1 MKCIRLFITIIF
13 IFFSFSCSYVL
24 SDSDNSKQNNKNEAD
39 YDRNSFTQKQGPIAD
54 SEIVINGKKIPYTSS
69 SVVIPEGYH
78 EDLEFNKDNHI
89 YRDSKIN
96 ASEDSQKNIHR
107 FNGAFPPGRK
117 VRLSAFEMS
126 RYEVTQ
132 ILYESVMG
140 PKSMKLRMGQW
151 DSSQKKFLH
160 NYDSLIKE
168 TNPVVWVCFYE
179 AVIFCNK
186 LTEKTMGKNQI
197 VYYADQDCTIPYSY
211 EHARIKEGQP
221 ANKANRHESTNP
233 SYDSNWDVQ
242 DAQEVYID
250 ISKKGYRLPTEAEWE
265 YAARGGNPSAPEW
278 NMRFSCTENV
288 NDIWWDAGSMG
299 LKQVHSKN
307 PNSLG
312 LYNMSGNVS
321 EYCNDKY
328 VEKWGTFV
336 DNGKEKSTYIHFE
349 FDDDKYLDKDGYVL
363 NPLGCK
369 KTNKEL
375 LELKAIHDVKYQTSS
390 WGYYEGRVSKGGS
403 YNTLEYCCY
412 ISYRENSYDDFQETE
427 LGFRIC
433 RTL

>member
-1 MKCIRLFITIIF
+1 MKKFIF
-13 IFFSFSCSYVL
+13 IVISCFLLFSCSNIL
-24 SDSDNSKQNNKNEAD
+24 QDLNKSKNFGKNEAD
-39 YDRNSFTQKQGPIAD
+39 YDREAFTQKQGLIAD
-54 SEIVINGKKIPYTSS
+54 SEIVIDGEKIPYTSS
-69 SVVIPEGYH
+69 SVIIPEGYH
-78 EDLEFNKDNHI
+78 EDICSDDENHI

-96 ASEDSQKNIHR
+96 ASEDYQKNVHR
-107 FNGAFPPGRK
+107 FNGAFPPERK

-126 RYEVTQ
+126 QYEVTQ
-132 ILYESVMG
+132 KLYESVMG
-140 PKSMKLRMGQW
+140 ADSMKLRMGQW
-151 DSSQKKFLH
+151 DSSQNKFLH
-160 NYDSLIKE
+160 NYDILIKE
-168 TNPVVWVCFYE
+168 NNPVVWVCFYE

-186 LTEKTMGKNQI
+186 LTEKIIGRNQI

-211 EHARIKEGQP
+211 EHARIKEGFP
-221 ANKANRHESTNP
+221 ANKANKHESTDP
-233 SYDSNWDVQ
+233 YYDPKWDVQ

-265 YAARGGNPSAPEW
+265 YAARGGNPTAPEW

-328 VEKWGTFV
+328 VEKWGTYI

-349 FDDDKYLDKDGYVL
+349 FDDDKYLDEDGYVL

-403 YNTLEYCCY
+403 YYTLEHCCY
-412 ISYRENSYDDFQETE
+412 VFYREQAYDTFQDTE

>member
-1 MKCIRLFITIIF
+1 MIKKIVGILILINL
-13 IFFSFSCSYVL
+13 FSCSNIFHDVYI
-24 SDSDNSKQNNKNEAD
+24 SKNFWEFEAD
-39 YDRNSFTQKQGPIAD
+39 ANRSSFFAKQGPIAN
-54 SEIVINGKKIPYTSS
+54 SEILINGKMIPYTSS
-69 SVVIPEGYH
+69 SVVIPKDYH
-78 EDLEFNKDNHI
+78 EDICFDDDNHI
-89 YRDSKIN
+89 YRDSNMIV
-96 ASEDSQKNIHR
+96 SEDSQKNIHR

-126 RYEVTQ
+126 QYEVTQ
-132 ILYESVMG
+132 KLYESVMG

-151 DSSQKKFLH
+151 DSTQEKFLRT
-160 NYDSLIKE
+160 YDSLIKE

-197 VYYADQDCTIPYSY
+197 VYYADKNCTIPYSY
-211 EHARIKEGQP
+211 EHARIKDGQP
-221 ANKANRHESTNP
+221 ANKANRHESTDP
-233 SYDSNWDVQ
+233 TYDPNWDIQ
-242 DAQEVYID
+242 DALEVYID

-265 YAARGGNPSAPEW
+265 YAARGGNPNAPEW
-278 NMRFSCTENV
+278 NMRFSGTDNK
-288 NDIWWDAGSMG
+288 NDIWWDAGEKG

-312 LYNMSGNVS
+312 LYNMSGNAS

-328 VEKWGTFV
+328 VEKWGTYI
-336 DNGKEKSTYIHFE
+336 DNGKENSTYIHFE
-349 FDDDKYLDKDGYVL
+349 FDDEKYLDKDSYVL

-403 YNTLEYCCY
+403 YYTLEHCCY
-412 ISYRENSYDDFQETE
+412 VFYRENSYDDCQETE

>member
-1 MKCIRLFITIIF
+1 MKKFIF
-13 IFFSFSCSYVL
+13 IVISCFLLFSCSNIL
-24 SDSDNSKQNNKNEAD
+24 QDLNKSKNFGKNEAD
-39 YDRNSFTQKQGPIAD
+39 FDREAFTQKQGPIAD
-54 SEIVINGKKIPYTSS
+54 SEIVINGEKIPYTSS
-69 SVVIPEGYH
+69 SVIIPEGYH
-78 EDLEFNKDNHI
+78 EDICFVNDNHI
-89 YRDSKIN
+89 YREPNVSV
-96 ASEDSQKNIHR
+96 SEDYQKNVHS

-126 RYEVTQ
+126 QYEVTQ
-132 ILYESVMG
+132 KLYESIMG
-140 PKSMKLRMGQW
+140 LESMLLRNGQW
-151 DSSQKKFLH
+151 DSSQEKFLH
-160 NYDSLIKE
+160 NYDILIKE
-168 TNPVVWVCFYE
+168 NNPVVWVCFYE

-197 VYYADQDCTIPYSY
+197 VYYADKNCTIPYSY

-221 ANKANRHESTNP
+221 ANKANRRKSTDP
-233 SYDSNWDVQ
+233 TYDPNWDVQ
-242 DAQEVYID
+242 DASEVYID

-265 YAARGGNPSAPEW
+265 YAARGGNPTAPEW
-278 NMRFSCTENV
+278 NMRFSGTENKD
-288 NDIWWDAGSMG
+288 DIWWDAGSKG
-299 LKQVHSKN
+299 LKQVYTKN

-312 LYNMSGNVS
+312 LYNMSGNAS

-328 VEKWGTFV
+328 VEKWGTYI

-349 FDDDKYLDKDGYVL
+349 FDDEKYLDKDGYVL

-403 YNTLEYCCY
+403 YYTLEHCCY
-412 ISYRENSYDDFQETE
+412 VSYRENSYDVCQETE